1 MCLNGA
7 RSAAS
12 SYMITKY
19 GDFFFFSS
27 RYQKVTKVLFF
38 FPLFVHFLRKSGE
51 ASFRV
56 TRKCQ
61 VGTRRDAPLRQPG
74 GSGAPTTIHY
84 GDKNLWKL
92 KRFDE
97 KNFHSEKLEFKL
109 DNHLYFVIKSGDG
122 WIWWAI
128 LNILNEEAIY
138 FATSIL
144 R

>member
-19 GDFFFFSS
+19 GDFFSFLQGIK
-27 RYQKVTKVLFF
+27 R
-38 FPLFVHFLRKSGE
+38 LRKSCFSSHYLFISWGNQE